1 VNNPFNFNDPTPPDK
16 FLGRWDT
23 ANRIAEDLCAAQS
36 NSHAIIAGRR
46 CGKTSLL
53 HALQDRL
60 LRRLATTERGEWH
73 VLPVLLDVLSL
84 KNESPFCFY
93 KGFIRELGFLTTR
106 DEFVFGNGP
115 VLPLDLDIALIERYY
130 SKDAPASGLD
140 EFKRAAG
147 HAVSRAKDRYGPLR
161 LVFLVDEVE
170 EISELEWANELFGN
184 LRSLTTDPRTS
195 PHIRLVM
202 AGSQRFLRAQRRP
215 GSPLLNMF
223 KQHHLEAF
231 SDDVMYELVAL
242 GGELSDV
249 IAREVIEL
257 SGGHPYIAQFLMHHL
272 WERQETATVDDVKA
286 IGSRLRAQYAH
297 ILNGWHQA
305 IGHSGQQVFGVVAN
319 TNKEW
324 VTPEAIRKAITDS
337 GVETDEGLAA
347 LVFHNFIIK
356 SDKLCQYRCGSELFR
371 QWFLA
376 KQGEGRKAM
385 SELSPEVRAK
395 ALSFLI
401 DIGRWAA
408 SELKER
414 WKIARQKK
422 GAEQP
427 TEVDLSEPEEEVTR
441 DAEAILQDITAER
454 GVAEVERV
462 VKLIERKRDLIYE
475 WRESKL
481 DNEQET
487 NRGLLPRSAL
497 RLRQQELD
505 HKIAETMAEIEA
517 DLQGLGVKVDKEEV
531 EQRANRESS
540 CS

>member
-1 VNNPFNFNDPTPPDK
+1 
-16 FLGRWDT
+16 
-23 ANRIAEDLCAAQS
+23 
-36 NSHAIIAGRR
+36 
-46 CGKTSLL
+46 
-53 HALQDRL
+53 
-60 LRRLATTERGEWH
+60 
-73 VLPVLLDVLSL
+73 
-84 KNESPFCFY
+84 
-93 KGFIRELGFLTTR
+93 
-106 DEFVFGNGP
+106 
-115 VLPLDLDIALIERYY
+115 
-130 SKDAPASGLD
+130 
-140 EFKRAAG
+140 
-147 HAVSRAKDRYGPLR
+147 
-161 LVFLVDEVE
+161 
-170 EISELEWANELFGN
+170 
-184 LRSLTTDPRTS
+184 
-195 PHIRLVM
+195 
-202 AGSQRFLRAQRRP
+202 
-215 GSPLLNMF
+215 
-223 KQHHLEAF
+223 
-231 SDDVMYELVAL
+231 
-242 GGELSDV
+242 
-249 IAREVIEL
+249 
-257 SGGHPYIAQFLMHHL
+257 
-272 WERQETATVDDVKA
+272 
-286 IGSRLRAQYAH
+286 
-297 ILNGWHQA
+297 
-305 IGHSGQQVFGVVAN
+305 
-319 TNKEW
+319 
-324 VTPEAIRKAITDS
+324 
-337 GVETDEGLAA
+337 
-347 LVFHNFIIK
+347 
-356 SDKLCQYRCGSELFR
+356 
-371 QWFLA
+371 
-376 KQGEGRKAM
+376 M